1 MNEERWHNF
10 AKEKPS
16 EDMEGRNFIVSNGH
30 YEKIATWCG
39 YWENE
44 PFMGD
49 RLCDE
54 VVRWKFYFTPEE
66 EKANE
71 ATRTEPKPM
80 KCDELKQVENP
91 IEWGLYYDKA
101 EVDEAIAELKARMQL
116 DDDEMAGFLQLEE
129 ECGGGDLRNYIAEL
143 KQELS
148 EKDKDI
154 AYWREEYD
162 KETQLTDALK
172 DEIES
177 LKASH
182 YAESVDEGMENRKLK
197 RALWLTRAL
206 RARDIQRWWIAVT
219 CSKTTERACNVWK
232 NVERKCRAKAEEYK

>member
-1 MNEERWHNF
+1 MVEERWHDF

-30 YEKIATWCG
+30 YEKIATWFG

-49 RLCDE
+49 CLCDE

-71 ATRTEPKPM
+71 VTHTEPKPM
-80 KCDELKQVENP
+80 KCDELKQVEYP

-101 EVDEAIAELKARMQL
+101 EADAAIAELKARIQL
-116 DDDEMAGFLQLEE
+116 YDDEMAGFLQLEE

-143 KQELS
+143 KAENERLKKCEIWMKQHFYCE
-148 EKDKDI
+148 EVI
-154 AYWREEYD
+154 AC
-162 KETQLTDALK
+162 
-172 DEIES
+172 ES
-177 LKASH
+177 A
-182 YAESVDEGMENRKLK
+182 
-197 RALWLTRAL
+197 
-206 RARDIQRWWIAVT
+206 
-219 CSKTTERACNVWK
+219 K
-232 NVERKCRAKAEEYK
+232 NQKQKKWQGVERKCRAKAEEYK

>member
-1 MNEERWHNF
+1 MVEERWHDF

-66 EKANE
+66 EKANDE
-71 ATRTEPKPM
+71 TRTEPKAM
-80 KCDELKQVENP
+80 KCDELE
-91 IEWGLYYDKA
+91 EYYYYEDRVVTPATHMYRVYHADK
-101 EVDEAIAELKARMQL
+101 VDAAIAELKARIQL

-129 ECGGGDLRNYIAEL
+129 ECGGGDLRKYIAEL
-143 KQELS
+143 KQKLEDVQAS
-148 EKDKDI
+148 
-154 AYWREEYD
+154 AYAD
-162 KETQLTDALK
+162 SID
-172 DEIES
+172 S
-177 LKASH
+177 
-182 YAESVDEGMENRKLK
+182 GMENYMLSK
-197 RALWLTRAL
+197 ALWLARAERASDKARIFYFAETCGVKL
-206 RARDIQRWWIAVT
+206 NINGYSVKEKGHARMCTARDWRITWL
-219 CSKTTERACNVWK
+219 K
-232 NVERKCRAKAEEYK
+232 VERKCLKKAEEYK